1 MATKVVLIGRKSK
14 ENYYFCT
21 KYVNSLSLKPIE
33 LSDISRYR
41 KPLMGLAIVFVM
53 LFHIDIDKSNL
64 MYSIAKCGNV
74 GVDIFLFL
82 SGIGLWYSWNKNPS
96 LKHFY
101 HRRFWRIF
109 PEFFIMACLYYI
121 PDYMSISPE
130 DTGNWLELLG
140 NVTINWCFWTKG
152 SGTFWFIPAIMAM
165 YIFAPG
171 YMNLIKK
178 NSLYRWLPVII
189 ILLDFLVQCSFD
201 IRHSIGHIEIFLNRI
216 PIFLIGLNC
225 GQSVKDNA
233 IKIPANTIWL
243 ALLAFVMPILI
254 NSWAIYHPSDK
265 FPMTVIRLS
274 YIPLSLGLITLLIH
288 LFYISPKWLM
298 TTISFLGGI
307 SLEMYLIHQ
316 HFVLYYVEEY
326 NLGFCL
332 SALISIPIAVA
343 LAWALHRF
351 CHLKI
356 WTKGLFL
363 THRTKE

>member
-1 MATKVVLIGRKSK
+1 M
-14 ENYYFCT
+14 
-21 KYVNSLSLKPIE
+21 KPIE

-53 LFHIDIDKSNL
+53 LFHTHMDSSNI
-64 MYSIAKCGNV
+64 MYSINRCGNV

-82 SGIGLWYSWNKNPS
+82 SGIGLWYSWTKDSS
-96 LKHFY
+96 LTQFY
-101 HRRFWRIF
+101 HRRFWRVY

-121 PDYMSISPE
+121 PDYMSISPK

-140 NVTINWCFWTKG
+140 NITINWCFWTNG
-152 SGTFWFIPAIMAM
+152 SSTFWFIPAIMAM

-171 YMNLIKK
+171 YMTLIKR
-178 NSLYRWLPVII
+178 NPLYRWLPVII
-189 ILLDFLVQCSFD
+189 ILLDFLIQCSFD

-243 ALLAFVMPILI
+243 ALLAIIIPLVISSQAI
-254 NSWAIYHPSDK
+254 NNPSDK
-265 FPMTVIRLS
+265 FPMAVIRLS
-274 YIPLSLGLITLLIH
+274 YIPMSLGLITLLIQ
-288 LFYISPKWLM
+288 LFHRTPKWLM
-298 TTISFLGGI
+298 VIISFLGGI

-316 HFVLYYVEEY
+316 HFVLCYVEEY
-326 NLGFCL
+326 NLGYCL
-332 SALISIPIAVA
+332 SALISIPIAIA

-351 CHLKI
+351 CHLEI

-363 THRTKE
+363 TRRSKE